1 MTARAESRIAPPAAT
16 RRARPIAGAMV
27 AAAGVVMLA
36 TVVLSLSLG
45 ATGIT
50 LDAVPRVVASYLGG
64 IEPMTTEEVRERL
77 VILEIRLPRT
87 AMGLLVGSALALS
100 GAVMQGL
107 FRNPLADPGLIGVS
121 SGSAL
126 AAVAVIALGD
136 GLLAPV
142 VDALGAF
149 AVPISAF
156 VGGLIAT
163 ALLYQ
168 LATRAGYTS
177 IATLLLA
184 GIALGALAGAITGI
198 IVFGSDDRE
207 LRDLTF
213 WSLGSL
219 GGASWQKIGA
229 ALPFLVAALVL
240 MPYLVRVLNG
250 FLLGEAEAG
259 HLGVETETAK
269 RIAMVGVAGAVGAA
283 VAVSG
288 VIGFVGIVVP
298 HIVRLVTGPDHRYV
312 LPGSALLGGA
322 LLLAADSVARVIV
335 APAELP
341 IGIVTALFGAP
352 FFLWLLMRRRGGL
365 G

>member
-1 MTARAESRIAPPAAT
+1 MKADAS
-16 RRARPIAGAMV
+16 
-27 AAAGVVMLA
+27 AAARMAVVRKGDRRSAPLVVAGTGILLMIA
-36 TVVLSLSLG
+36 VVLSLSLG
-45 ATGIT
+45 ATGIS
-50 LDAVPRVVASYLGG
+50 LDALPRVLSSWLSGAEAATPEAL
-64 IEPMTTEEVRERL
+64 RERL

-87 AMGLLVGSALALS
+87 VLGLLVGAALALS

-121 SGSAL
+121 SGAAL

-136 GLLAPV
+136 GLLSPV
-142 VDALGAF
+142 LGLLGPF
-149 AVPISAF
+149 AVPVSAF
-156 VGGLIAT
+156 VGGLVAT
-163 ALLYQ
+163 AVLYR

-177 IATLLLA
+177 VATLLLA
-184 GIALGALAGAITGI
+184 GIALGALAGAVTGI

-213 WSLGSL
+213 WSMGSL

-229 ALPFLVAALVL
+229 ALPFLVAALL
-240 MPYLVRVLNG
+240 LIPYLVRVLNA

-259 HLGVETETAK
+259 HLGVATERAK
-269 RIAMVGVAGAVGAA
+269 RIAMIAVAGAVASA

-298 HIVRLVTGPDHRYV
+298 HVLRLVTGPDHRYV

-352 FFLWLLMRRRGGL
+352 FFLWLLMRRRGGF

>member
-1 MTARAESRIAPPAAT
+1 MAVVRKGDRRSAPLVVAGTGILLMIA
-16 RRARPIAGAMV
+16 
-27 AAAGVVMLA
+27 
-36 TVVLSLSLG
+36 VVLSLSLG
-45 ATGIT
+45 ATGIS
-50 LDAVPRVVASYLGG
+50 LDALPRVLSSWLSGAEAATPEAL
-64 IEPMTTEEVRERL
+64 RERL

-87 AMGLLVGSALALS
+87 VLGLLVGAALALS

-121 SGSAL
+121 SGAAL

-136 GLLAPV
+136 GLLSPV
-142 VDALGAF
+142 LGLLGPF
-149 AVPISAF
+149 AVPVSAF
-156 VGGLIAT
+156 VGGLVAT
-163 ALLYQ
+163 AVLYR

-177 IATLLLA
+177 VATLLLA
-184 GIALGALAGAITGI
+184 GIALGALAGAVTGI

-213 WSLGSL
+213 WSMGSL

-229 ALPFLVAALVL
+229 ALPFLVAALL
-240 MPYLVRVLNG
+240 LIPYLVRVLNA

-259 HLGVETETAK
+259 HLGVATERAK
-269 RIAMVGVAGAVGAA
+269 RIAMIAVAGAVASA

-298 HIVRLVTGPDHRYV
+298 HVLRLVTGPDHRYV

-352 FFLWLLMRRRGGL
+352 FFLWLLMRRRGGF